1 MYVSLL
7 IYNSKI
13 CASQTN
19 TDIIHIDYG
28 TNITNTINLIG
39 YIDVYTFNGEAGDII
54 SVRMRAKESNFDPRI
69 EFYNPAGTLISEN
82 SKHNGLLRIDTLK
95 LSESGVYS
103 MFVMDEGKDDTSSYG
118 LSLHRLFNPPN
129 AENVEYGK
137 ITTAEIS
144 NLAEMDAYVLN
155 GTAGDKFVVQ
165 MLGSEANFDP
175 QVEIYNPQGFLF
187 ASGRIANKYIIIDT
201 LKITE
206 SGLYTILVTDWGG
219 NDTSSY
225 FISLQRICNIPN
237 ATILDYNSTI
247 SAEIINLTEMDA
259 YVFNGTAGDRIII
272 QMRGKETGFDPR
284 IEIYDPDGSPI
295 ISGEISNRLLRL
307 ETLKLTESGIYTVL
321 AMDWGGNDIGSYN
334 ISIQCTND
342 PKNATRLEYNSAL
355 LGEVTNFAEMHAYSF
370 SGTAGDIIILQMKGY
385 ESGFD
390 PRVEI
395 YDPEGNLIA
404 EKEITYSFLRIDT
417 LKLSESGKYT
427 ILAMD
432 WGAND
437 LSSYGICLQRTFKPP
452 NATLLNYNSTV
463 SGEIR
468 YFAEMQALTFYG
480 AAGDILMLQ
489 MRGHETGFDSKLEIY
504 NPEGFIIA
512 THEKDNYLLRIDT
525 LKISET
531 GFYTI
536 LAMDKGSNDI
546 SVFGISLQRTFD
558 PPDAIVL
565 NYNST
570 VSGEISN
577 FAEMDAFTLNGS
589 AGDIIIMQLLGNENG
604 FSPRIDIFDPAGKP
618 IYSKEVAAWMLRIDS
633 FVLPESGLFPFFVM
647 DVGGNLISSYS
658 LCIQRTFQP
667 PNAPSL
673 DNNPITASIDN
684 LAEMDAYTFNADQG
698 DTMDITMAPSD
709 ASFDPLIE
717 IYDPKGLLVT
727 SNSEFNGPLYIAD
740 LVIPETG
747 EYTVLAMDDGGGQFS
762 SYEISTGLRTDIFI
776 NKQILP
782 DKFSLSSNYP
792 NPFNPSTTIKYGI
805 PKPAKV
811 SLKIYNVNGQRV
823 RTIVDLDQ
831 APGFYSITW
840 DGCNDFGAAMA
851 SGMYFYQIITPE
863 FVATEQMLLLK

>member
-437 LSSYGICLQRTFKPP
+437 LGT
-452 NATLLNYNSTV
+452 
-463 SGEIR
+463 
-468 YFAEMQALTFYG
+468 
-480 AAGDILMLQ
+480 
-489 MRGHETGFDSKLEIY
+489 
-504 NPEGFIIA
+504 
-512 THEKDNYLLRIDT
+512 
-525 LKISET
+525 
-531 GFYTI
+531 
-536 LAMDKGSNDI
+536 
-546 SVFGISLQRTFD
+546 
-558 PPDAIVL
+558 
-565 NYNST
+565 
-570 VSGEISN
+570 
-577 FAEMDAFTLNGS
+577 
-589 AGDIIIMQLLGNENG
+589 
-604 FSPRIDIFDPAGKP
+604 P
-618 IYSKEVAAWMLRIDS
+618 IK
-633 FVLPESGLFPFFVM
+633 
-647 DVGGNLISSYS
+647 
-658 LCIQRTFQP
+658 
-667 PNAPSL
+667 
-673 DNNPITASIDN
+673 
-684 LAEMDAYTFNADQG
+684 
-698 DTMDITMAPSD
+698 
-709 ASFDPLIE
+709 
-717 IYDPKGLLVT
+717 
-727 SNSEFNGPLYIAD
+727 
-740 LVIPETG
+740 
-747 EYTVLAMDDGGGQFS
+747 
-762 SYEISTGLRTDIFI
+762 
-776 NKQILP
+776 
-782 DKFSLSSNYP
+782 
-792 NPFNPSTTIKYGI
+792 
-805 PKPAKV
+805 
-811 SLKIYNVNGQRV
+811 
-823 RTIVDLDQ
+823 
-831 APGFYSITW
+831 
-840 DGCNDFGAAMA
+840 
-851 SGMYFYQIITPE
+851 
-863 FVATEQMLLLK
+863 